1 VYRLLKEY
9 RNRRIL
15 SILFAK
21 LLLGE
26 KVKLIVDGTILE
38 VANLNRART
47 QKIKRF
53 SGKALWG
60 KKKRNL
66 YSEHYKEKVRF
77 EEMYYRVLVMVVCD
91 SEGVAYDLRKGIT
104 LLAYLY
110 GYAIGYSFFRNSQI
124 WG

>member
-38 VANLNRART
+38 VENLNRARK
-47 QKIKRF
+47 QGIKRF
-53 SGKALWG
+53 SGKA
-60 KKKRNL
+60 
-66 YSEHYKEKVRF
+66 F
-77 EEMYYRVLVMVVCD
+77 
-91 SEGVAYDLRKGIT
+91 
-104 LLAYLY
+104 
-110 GYAIGYSFFRNSQI
+110 
-124 WG
+124 

>member
-1 VYRLLKEY
+1 VYKLLKEY

-21 LLLGE
+21 LLLGK

-47 QKIKRF
+47 QRIKRF
-53 SGKALWG
+53 SGKAFWG

-66 YSEHYKEKVRF
+66 YSEHYKEKVSAIAR
-77 EEMYYRVLVMVVCD
+77 
-91 SEGVAYDLRKGIT
+91 G
-104 LLAYLY
+104 LY
-110 GYAIGYSFFRNSQI
+110 MICGFILQAIMK
-124 WG
+124 

>member
-38 VANLNRART
+38 VAKPK
-47 QKIKRF
+47 Q
-53 SGKALWG
+53 GKDT
-60 KKKRNL
+60 KDK
-66 YSEHYKEKVRF
+66 
-77 EEMYYRVLVMVVCD
+77 
-91 SEGVAYDLRKGIT
+91 
-104 LLAYLY
+104 
-110 GYAIGYSFFRNSQI
+110 AIF
-124 WG
+124 W

>member
-1 VYRLLKEY
+1 MKPSKLVSLLYRHLYDHEPEKLTSS

-47 QKIKRF
+47 QRIKR
-53 SGKALWG
+53 SGKAFWG
-60 KKKRNL
+60 KRGTFIVSITKR
-66 YSEHYKEKVRF
+66 R
-77 EEMYYRVLVMVVCD
+77 
-91 SEGVAYDLRKGIT
+91 
-104 LLAYLY
+104 
-110 GYAIGYSFFRNSQI
+110 
-124 WG
+124 